1 MTQGQVTANFK
12 LCTVVLVADALKS
25 ERMRKKVKLI
35 LLSPSITVF
44 DAFYDAFS
52 NLTFEHL
59 SRSFAEL
66 LMPKPQSFDWN

>member
-25 ERMRKKVKLI
+25 ERMRKKAKLI

-59 SRSFAEL
+59 SRSFAASASAAQ
-66 LMPKPQSFDWN
+66 QSLDWN